1 MKINNRIPTT
11 SARKTLASLIARAHA
26 HGGQGRP
33 PLRFVLLALG
43 LISFSAL
50 AQPLPSTFDPKTGK
64 NVLWS
69 AALGS
74 EAYGGPTVAGGVV
87 LVGTNN
93 EVPRN
98 PKVTGD
104 RGVLM
109 AFDAKS
115 GAFLWQAV
123 HDKLAIGRSQDWP
136 AQGVCSTP
144 FVDGER
150 AFYLS
155 NRGEVVAVD
164 LKGFKDGQNDGPFTG
179 ETAKGN
185 EDADILW
192 TLDMIGTL
200 GVMPRFMTSSA
211 PLVAGGL
218 LFTVTSNGLG
228 EGRKVPAPNAPSFLA
243 VDIAT
248 GKVRWS
254 DASPGANLKD
264 GQWGSAGYGVVAGK
278 PQVIFPGGDG
288 WVYAFAPES
297 GKPLWKF
304 DANRASGPDAAPTAD
319 AILAAPLVAGNKVI
333 VGVGHDPEAGSTD
346 GRLWAIDAT
355 LSGDITAKG
364 GWWSVGGE
372 DFATTLSTVAV
383 EGGIVYAADLA
394 GFLHALDLE
403 TGKEL
408 WRYDTFAAVWGSPL
422 VADGKVYLGDEDGDL
437 VVLKAGRTLEKL
449 AEVNL
454 GNAIYTRPLAKD
466 GVLYVVTASK
476 LFALAEGAGPKP

>member
-1 MKINNRIPTT
+1 MLLLRPDGRKRRLLRIGGQGGRNGRHGVRPL
-11 SARKTLASLIARAHA
+11 RLASL
-26 HGGQGRP
+26 
-33 PLRFVLLALG
+33 VLG
-43 LISFSAL
+43 LLSFSAL
-50 AQPLPSTFDPKTGK
+50 AQPLPSSFDPKTGK
-64 NVLWS
+64 NVLWT
-69 AALGS
+69 ATLGS
-74 EAYGGPTVAGGVV
+74 EAYGGPAVSGGVV

-93 EVPRN
+93 EAPRN

-104 RGVLM
+104 RGVVM

-115 GAFLWQAV
+115 GAFLWQVV

-150 AFYLS
+150 AYYLS

-164 LKGFKDGQNDGPFTG
+164 LKGFADGENDGPVKG
-179 ETAKGN
+179 ETASGGA
-185 EDADILW
+185 DADLLW
-192 TLDMIGTL
+192 TLDMIGKL

-211 PLVAGGL
+211 PLVVGDL

-243 VDIAT
+243 VEKAT

-264 GQWGSAGYGVVAGK
+264 GQWGSVGYGVVAGRA
-278 PQVIFPGGDG
+278 QVIFPGGDG
-288 WVYAFAPES
+288 WVYSFAPET
-297 GKPLWKF
+297 GKLLWKF
-304 DANRASGPDAAPTAD
+304 DLNRAPTAEGERTAD
-319 AILAAPLVAGNKVI
+319 AILAAPLVAGNKVL

-364 GWWSVGGE
+364 GLWSVGGE

-383 EGGIVYAADLA
+383 ADGIAYAADLA

-437 VVLKAGRTLEKL
+437 VVMKAGRTLEKL

-454 GNAIYTRPLAKD
+454 GNAIYTKPAAVG

-476 LFALAEGAGPKP
+476 LFALALTPTAGASD